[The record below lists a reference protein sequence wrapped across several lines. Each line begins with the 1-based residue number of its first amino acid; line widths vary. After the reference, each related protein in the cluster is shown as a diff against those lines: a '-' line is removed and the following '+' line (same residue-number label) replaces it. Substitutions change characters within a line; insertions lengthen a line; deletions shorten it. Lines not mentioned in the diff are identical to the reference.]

1 MIKSFAIEII
11 SINRRKKTICHTK
24 TNIAT
29 DVMLTGELDDR

>member
-11 SINRRKKTICHTK
+11 NKRKKSKPDVIQ

-29 DVMLTGELDDR
+29 DAMLTGELDDR